1 MNINEKFAN
10 NLIYKRV
17 KKNENYGM
25 FKSADGTLRQHK
37 FVKVNFIDKKTYHK
51 EGSKNVV
58 CKIDCAI
65 KFDIPFYWENR
76 LTECAYFTVV
86 GVAVCSDEDKF
97 DLGKGQ
103 LIAQTKAENEAYK
116 VAGNMLA
123 ELKKQLNNFAQAL
136 DQPIASL
143 VDYKSHND
151 KFIDKVL
158 LMDDGVIVPK

>member
-1 MNINEKFAN
+1 MKINEKFAN
-10 NLIYKRV
+10 NQIYNEV
-17 KKNENYGM
+17 KKNENYSL
-25 FKSADGTLRQHK
+25 FKDADGILRSHK
-37 FVKVNFIDKKTYHK
+37 FVKVNFIEKKTSHK

-58 CKIDCAI
+58 CTIDCVI

-116 VAGNMLA
+116 VAGNMLT

-136 DQPIASL
+136 DYPIASL
-143 VDYKSHND
+143 KEYQLRNNN
-151 KFIDKVL
+151 FIDNVI
-158 LMDDGVIVPK
+158 DDVIVPKY

>member
-10 NLIYKRV
+10 NPIYKKV

-25 FKSADGTLRQHK
+25 FKSADGTLRPHK
-37 FVKVNFIDKKTYHK
+37 FVKVNFIDKKTSHK

-58 CKIDCAI
+58 CTIDCAI

-86 GVAVCSDEDKF
+86 GVAVCSDDDKF

-103 LIAQTKAENEAYK
+103 LIAQAKAENEAYR
-116 VAGNMLA
+116 VAGNMLT

-136 DQPIASL
+136 DQPITSL
-143 VDYKSHND
+143 ENYKSHND
-151 KFIDKVL
+151 KFIDNVL
-158 LMDDGVIVPK
+158 SMADGVIVPK